1 MQRWNSKREMMGD
14 DPPYLAVGTEV
25 SAKYKGAFCEAKV
38 RKVVR
43 SVKCKVT
50 FKLGLGTATVT
61 DDQIRGTLRAGVV
74 VEAKHPEKKEY
85 AEATI
90 TKIQDC
96 SQYTVVF
103 DDGDIT
109 TLRRTALCLKSGRH
123 FAESETL
130 DQLPLTHPEH
140 FGNPVIGGRRGRRN
154 RQDDSSDDE
163 ELIKKGKHRR
173 EEKEADIGKVVC
185 VEISEKKKQKDN
197 WFPGLVV
204 APTAQDTVRIHVREE
219 YLVRSFKDGRYYT
232 VPKKEATPFTRE
244 IGSKVDNNTLR
255 TAVEKAL
262 LFLDRDELP
271 PHWDRELLFGLD
283 ETSNS
288 DSDAALDSDTSDDEP
303 REEKDHFVAQL
314 YKFMDDRGTPIN
326 KGPTIATKDVDL
338 YKLFKVVHKLG
349 GYNRVTNHNQW
360 KTISHKL
367 GFGQT
372 AATVNLVKHAYKKF
386 LHSFEDFYRKLG
398 CTMVNHPRNNRA
410 RHRSNRSLIRDRDRA
425 LVNKEKANDKDAT
438 DDVKEVPTIDVKKE
452 EPVKKKEE
460 EEKSKEPLET
470 QKSLRDNRKETQKN
484 KSKDDKIE
492 KKDDKV
498 VVKEQQPCKKTENE
512 VVSVKSKDIK
522 IDEREDR
529 IKMRDSVKAMDS
541 ASNLK
546 VEGRQEK
553 DLPKSRKDKDAANK
567 ESEEKDIQKVKVNKK
582 DSKELKAKQEEKEEI
597 KSNNKNEKDSVNRTL
612 GKKLVTIE
620 VENICSVNTY
630 SASGNSGGMG
640 SSAESVPNN
649 PKVKKRSIFSKVT
662 GTNKKKQSPDKV
674 PKVKKVLG
682 LSTTRQK
689 RSLKDRVKAIV
700 KKFKLKSNN
709 NCSNSNNNST
719 NNKKETK
726 NLCELPA
733 AAPVAVTHP
742 TRPHPSVSSTS
753 SLPLP
758 TQSSVTATIKA
769 VVGKD
774 EKKKVICNQNS
785 TNDDS
790 KPHDGSSSDD
800 CNNVCKDDVTIDDEI
815 VGTND
820 DEGKEEDVYVQNQ
833 FESENSSNR
842 DVTGECEQTQIPL
855 IVLTATT
862 VKAKP
867 NITMGTSVIIDGA
880 NSSKNVQLTRSKSK
894 EEAPIKVKKVEQNT
908 ETRKSIATS
917 ISSTTLPTTTCT
929 QSATTNTTAMSS
941 SLSLPLLSS
950 PPSSVASTTGSGPT
964 SSGSPQSQPPGTPS
978 ETEKKR
984 GRKRKEDEK
993 GNGSEEVLDQLPSYK
1008 SVSVGDKLKVYY
1020 GPTHES
1026 KVTYEAK
1033 VLSSKEE
1040 GSETLY
1046 LVHYTGWNTRYDEW
1060 IKRSRI
1066 ADNLSWSPGRIKRN
1080 RLQHQQQQLEKST
1093 YDNLL
1098 YVQLTKQSTTG
1109 GKRNRGSEGMNSGS
1123 SVSMM
1128 VKRSTT
1134 PSSTRTPPSH
1144 ATRTYTR
1151 TKQRTRRTSGHTDLS
1166 ESESDEEYES
1176 DSDAEISCG
1185 SAQKRNEKQVCSSD
1199 EKEENSDFSRS
1210 KRRMSCLQSPSS
1222 DEKGKD
1228 DTNSAKR
1235 KLVSSCSVS
1244 EDEKEGIR
1252 KIADSKPQDNKLQE
1266 KRAITRSST
1275 EKEIRYSDEFPSST
1289 STNPERLR
1297 GRKLRSDKA
1306 SQILS
1311 ESEDEKDELQE
1322 QVIKKEL
1329 RRTFNDKRKNDDNNL
1344 KAKICE
1350 NKKDSVLYEEDEDI
1364 KLAHVQR
1371 KESSSKPNSEH
1382 ENFSRDVGQVSSKNR
1397 DKRKSDSC
1405 SLLKS
1410 PLESEDNEKESKP
1423 EAVKDFK
1430 DEDCLPRSDRL
1441 RNRIEKKK
1449 STFEAKA
1456 SFSTNLPTIDKVIID
1471 DETLNKTGEKNQ
1483 NTVVN
1488 SFIDECLKIQSIDE
1502 QVPEIS
1508 IKEEI
1513 SVNKNDVDSIEAV
1526 VLNQDSAGSD
1536 SRRKIKNDKRKPA
1549 GGGSLQLSEK
1559 SNNEFASVKEESPQE
1574 GDRRRSRRLPSAI
1587 RKDEITVIKNMVPKV
1602 EPEDE
1607 QPKGRDFDLIQI
1619 RSELKGIEKAVKV
1632 PPVDPT
1638 GSSESTQNFDIK
1650 DINTSIEEAIDIKV
1664 KQEDDSPIKEADSP
1678 ADDIY
1683 EFKEPEPFEFEVR
1696 QKCSDEKGV
1705 KMQRRPFGRVCDD
1718 LSKNIPI
1725 IRRRKPEVPSLI
1737 PDSRKR
1743 FRRGFVKK
1751 KEDTHTSPKSD
1762 DNTTKNN
1769 LDTILPLTSP
1779 EPKTAPLKAYAN
1791 IVSPTCDSPK
1801 PLQIVDVPEK
1811 PQKESVTSSGK
1822 QPLSSDEIVKSE
1834 NIKHFTEI
1842 SDETEP
1848 LDDDSEDRLVISEN
1862 EDTEIDLDKSNLLP
1876 DLQKESCS
1884 SVQFSVCHTTM
1895 TKTTDCFSSPL
1906 SLPSS
1911 NSAPSLPLSTSDLS
1925 VDQNSKEPAINFAD
1939 VSVIK
1944 KNKSESNQVTK
1955 EESIEIKE
1963 VVEEDE
1969 EEELEDDAI
1978 SAAIQ
1983 RVILQ
1988 TITDDESNDIDLITP
2003 PLVVSKPIQSQI
2015 PLSPSR
2021 APSYSQ
2027 SPTRREGTG
2036 RRRKTTLSKE
2046 FIEDTDSDS
2055 DSDDRVIK
2063 IKTSNILTMNPLPV
2077 AIGPQNFIKIEPRKE
2092 IVLSPV
2098 IVAAVV
2104 PSFTLN
2110 VEDASMATS
2119 QKPLAIFSSSTSLS
2133 SKEDTHITTSLNTED
2148 SEISVIVD
2156 IDGDNEICDKENK
2169 NNYGDNEEEKKV
2181 DNSGQDDIINKN
2193 EKSPVSEM
2201 KDDESVGVVAG
2212 GDNDNHCND
2221 VPVENEI
2228 DDTSHPSVSV
2238 IQGPETNE
2246 PKNHE
2251 CKEDEEVNT
2260 DRKEDVVEVM
2270 EENEG
2275 NSAKDKHLLKES
2287 EEEEEE
2293 IEEDAK
2299 NLAESVKEEVKNN
2312 VDNDE
2317 TVEDVVV
2324 STRNNEVAA
2333 EDGVEGGEEDNGG
2346 DESLEDSKKEQ
2357 DRSPSDRSDIEE
2369 EESLVSEERTEMKED
2384 ECMQSLLCEETIP
2397 GSPAPPVQKD
2407 KELEGVDNGM
2417 TPNASTAA
2425 ELPFASA
2432 PGTSLH
2438 TGAPAYTKPVTVQ
2451 QPIQPP
2457 VQPPPEA
2464 APVMDNTPPTTPE
2477 SSLSPISNSPRGERS
2492 GSSPGLDNDSTKS
2505 HRDSSEIDL
2514 DGFPDHNKME
2524 NFSEEDSVCNIGM
2537 PGTTLLK
2544 KQPLSNGR
2552 LEQDST
2558 PCKKRR
2564 RSRKRS
2570 EDASKRVKLA
2580 RRSPR
2585 NPVGSDSD
2593 DTSENSLAG
2602 SSLDLPSSRSPKPSK
2617 YNFYVQLDPELD
2629 GAQRIAVL
2637 QQKLQE
2643 LRKTYMALKAEL
2655 ACIDRRR
2662 KKLRRREREE
2672 KSSKQEVPCS

>member
-567 ESEEKDIQKVKVNKK
+567 ESEEKDIQKV
-582 DSKELKAKQEEKEEI
+582 
-597 KSNNKNEKDSVNRTL
+597 
-612 GKKLVTIE
+612 
-620 VENICSVNTY
+620 
-630 SASGNSGGMG
+630 
-640 SSAESVPNN
+640 
-649 PKVKKRSIFSKVT
+649 
-662 GTNKKKQSPDKV
+662 
-674 PKVKKVLG
+674 
-682 LSTTRQK
+682 
-689 RSLKDRVKAIV
+689 
-700 KKFKLKSNN
+700 
-709 NCSNSNNNST
+709 
-719 NNKKETK
+719 
-726 NLCELPA
+726 
-733 AAPVAVTHP
+733 
-742 TRPHPSVSSTS
+742 
-753 SLPLP
+753 
-758 TQSSVTATIKA
+758 
-769 VVGKD
+769 
-774 EKKKVICNQNS
+774 
-785 TNDDS
+785 
-790 KPHDGSSSDD
+790 
-800 CNNVCKDDVTIDDEI
+800 
-815 VGTND
+815 
-820 DEGKEEDVYVQNQ
+820 
-833 FESENSSNR
+833 
-842 DVTGECEQTQIPL
+842 
-855 IVLTATT
+855 
-862 VKAKP
+862 
-867 NITMGTSVIIDGA
+867 
-880 NSSKNVQLTRSKSK
+880 KNVQLTRSKSK

-2662 KKLRRREREE
+2662 KKLRRREREVFVQFNRVNGFGACE
-2672 KSSKQEVPCS
+2672 NISIINVLNTLVLFLLIN